1 MRPLGCCERTAQ
13 TGWFQTRTELL
24 CFSLANFNPAIHFS
38 YWKWT
43 SVQGFVFFVVVVAVF
58 NFSHGRYHYLG
69 LIQNEKPKRA
79 FAVGLLGYFQILDS
93 SFAAWHEEADAYL
106 VLKVTWITQEYFSR
120 ERIMS
125 ATFPGFVFLLG
136 ILHVCSGKTPT
147 SALQSLADIKRQE
160 SNNSAVFI

>member
-1 MRPLGCCERTAQ
+1 MSARRKRDDFRPGRSFSASLLRTLTPPFISVAES
-13 TGWFQTRTELL
+13 GRVFRVLF
-24 CFSLANFNPAIHFS
+24 CFF
-38 YWKWT
+38 
-43 SVQGFVFFVVVVAVF
+43 VAVF
-58 NFSHGRYHYLG
+58 NFFPGRYHYLG
-69 LIQNEKPKRA
+69 LIRNEKPKRA

-160 SNNSAVFI
+160 SNNSAIFI